1 MLLLRR
7 WSLKGDLIRKSAF
20 ARIKPGRAFFGSYS
34 GATFR
39 SSFLTTFSDPWQL
52 PGFDGFGTRRNGAA
66 IHRAKQL
73 PDKP

>member
-52 PGFDGFGTRRNGAA
+52 PGFDGFGTP
-66 IHRAKQL
+66 L
-73 PDKP
+73 